1 MAQDHPDSVDQILA
15 EITGIWSGATSNRRS
30 PFHTPI
36 VCTVKDASPSPRVMV
51 LRDASDDGMNFRF
64 HTDARSPKA
73 IEIGTQGPIAVLGY
87 DPDLRI
93 QLTVRGI
100 GRIDREGAYA
110 ETAWEASALSS
121 RRCYLAAH
129 PPGTPVTAPISGLP
143 DHLLDRSPT
152 EVESQ
157 DGRMNF
163 AVLLVEAQE
172 LEWLKLTSCGNK
184 RALFRR
190 DGDLWAGQ
198 WITP

>member
-1 MAQDHPDSVDQILA
+1 MAQNNPDSVDRVLA
-15 EITGIWSGATSNRRS
+15 EITSLWAGAARSRHS

-36 VCTVKDASPSPRVMV
+36 VCTAKEESPFPRVMV
-51 LRDASDDGMNFRF
+51 LREATDDGLNFRF
-64 HTDARSPKA
+64 HTDARSQKA
-73 IEIGTQGPIAVLGY
+73 LDIGMESPVAVLGY

-100 GRIDREGAYA
+100 GRIDRDGTYA
-110 ETAWEASALSS
+110 ETAWDGSALSS

-129 PPGTPVTAPISGLP
+129 PPGTPVSEPISGLP
-143 DHLLDRSPT
+143 AHLLDRSPT
-152 EVESQ
+152 EAESQ

-163 AVLLVEAQE
+163 AVLLIEALE

-190 DGDLWAGQ
+190 DRDQWVGQ

>member
-1 MAQDHPDSVDQILA
+1 MAQDMPNSIEQILA
-15 EITGIWSGATSNRRS
+15 EITGLWSGAARNRRS

-36 VCTVKDASPSPRVMV
+36 VCTVKETSPAPRIMV
-51 LRDASDDGMNFRF
+51 LRAASDDGISFQF
-64 HTDARSPKA
+64 HTDSRSPKTA
-73 IEIGTQGPIAVLGY
+73 EIGTKGPVAVLGY

-100 GRIDREGAYA
+100 GRIDSAGTYA
-110 ETAWEASALSS
+110 ESAWQGSALSS

-129 PPGTPVTAPISGLP
+129 PPGTPVTSPISGLP

-152 EVESQ
+152 EIESQ
-157 DGRMNF
+157 DGRANF
-163 AVLLVEAQE
+163 AVLLIEALE

-190 DGDLWAGQ
+190 DGDQWAGQ

>member
-1 MAQDHPDSVDQILA
+1 MAQDIPDSIEQILD
-15 EITGIWSGATSNRRS
+15 EITGLWSGALRDRRS

-36 VCTVKDASPSPRVMV
+36 VCSVRDAPPSPRIMV
-51 LRDASDDGMNFRF
+51 LRSASEDGMRFRF

-73 IEIGTQGPIAVLGY
+73 IEIGAQGPVAVLGY

-100 GRIDREGAYA
+100 GRIDRESTHA
-110 ETAWEASALSS
+110 ETAWEGSALSS

-163 AVLLVEAQE
+163 AVLLIEAQE

-190 DGDLWAGQ
+190 DGDQWAGQ

>member
-1 MAQDHPDSVDQILA
+1 MVQDIPYSIEQILT
-15 EITGIWSGATSNRRS
+15 EITTLWAGALRNRRS

-36 VCTVKDASPSPRVMV
+36 VCTVKDASPSPRIMV
-51 LRDASDDGMNFRF
+51 LRAASEDGMRFRF
-64 HTDARSPKA
+64 HTDARSPKTA
-73 IEIGTQGPIAVLGY
+73 EIGMEGPVSVLGY

-100 GRIDREGAYA
+100 GRIHRSGEHAD
-110 ETAWEASALSS
+110 TAWQDSALSS

-163 AVLLVEAQE
+163 AILMIEAQE

-190 DGDLWAGQ
+190 DGDQWAGQ

>member
-1 MAQDHPDSVDQILA
+1 MAQNNPDTIDQILA
-15 EITGIWSGATSNRRS
+15 EIRGLWSGATRNRRS

-36 VCTVKDASPSPRVMV
+36 VCTVREAAPSPRIMV
-51 LRDASDDGMNFRF
+51 LRAASDDGPTFRF

-73 IEIGTQGPIAVLGY
+73 LEIGREGPVAVLGY

-100 GRIDREGAYA
+100 GRIDRKGPQA
-110 ETAWEASALSS
+110 ETAWEGSALSS

-152 EVESQ
+152 DKESQ

-163 AVLLVEAQE
+163 AVLLIEARE

-190 DGDLWAGQ
+190 DGDQWIGQ